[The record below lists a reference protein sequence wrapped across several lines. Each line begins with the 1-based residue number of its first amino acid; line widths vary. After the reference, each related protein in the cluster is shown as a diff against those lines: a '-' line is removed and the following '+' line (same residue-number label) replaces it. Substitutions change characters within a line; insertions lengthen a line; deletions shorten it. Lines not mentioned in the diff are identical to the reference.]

1 MFKWR
6 ETDVNVTKH
15 VNILQTDTQRLYQ
28 TLVTTVGYDILGR
41 DVVREENL
49 GLFSIRYKVI

>member
-1 MFKWR
+1 MLKWR

-28 TLVTTVGYDILGR
+28 TLVTTVGYDILGC
-41 DVVREENL
+41 DVVRE
-49 GLFSIRYKVI
+49 